1 MVNIPYWKIMKK
13 IKLFSIAVSM
23 AVATQLTGCLSVKS
37 YVDPAYKTIGYS
49 NIERP
54 SQPIPVTVVTEFQR
68 NGVVI
73 PKAGKELQSIVDRSL
88 RATGVFSPSVQ
99 SNVANQAKLH
109 VTANNVADLGEAA
122 GKGALTGLTFGAVG
136 NAVTDKYEFKFKY
149 IDAQGKETSQ
159 RYPHMILST
168 VGNKKAPVENVQPMT
183 INEAFNKVVDDVVIR
198 FTYDLQKQQ

>member
-1 MVNIPYWKIMKK
+1 MKK

-136 NAVTDKYEFKFKY
+136 NAVTDN
-149 IDAQGKETSQ
+149 
-159 RYPHMILST
+159 MNLNLNILMLRA
-168 VGNKKAPVENVQPMT
+168 KKLLSA
-183 INEAFNKVVDDVVIR
+183 IHI
-198 FTYDLQKQQ
+198 